1 MLINKKIPYYKVER
15 FFTIFVSYEL
25 IIITMTNNEL
35 LNLLKDIKSKP
46 VSIKFDITD
55 KYDYI
60 VDIYYD
66 KTDNSIGMSTRG
78 TGGLSSANWYEDI
91 PEEHQ
96 RLVDYLHL
104 EDDDC
109 TAELIIK

>member
-1 MLINKKIPYYKVER
+1 
-15 FFTIFVSYEL
+15 
-25 IIITMTNNEL
+25 MTNNEL

-46 VSIKFDITD
+46 ISIKFDITD

-66 KTDNSIGMSTRG
+66 EEDDDVCLSTRG
-78 TGGLSSANWYEDI
+78 TGGLSSGDYFEDN
-91 PEEHQ
+91 PNGHQ
-96 RLVDYLHL
+96 NIVDFLYL

-109 TAELIIK
+109 TTELITY

>member
-1 MLINKKIPYYKVER
+1 
-15 FFTIFVSYEL
+15 
-25 IIITMTNNEL
+25 MTNNEL

-46 VSIKFDITD
+46 IAIKFNITD

-66 KTDNSIGMSTRG
+66 EEDDAICLSTRG
-78 TGGLSSANWYEDI
+78 TGGFSAGNWYEDI
-91 PEEHQ
+91 TEEHQ
-96 RLVDYLHL
+96 EIVDYLHL

-109 TAELIIK
+109 TTELITN